1 MIYTNYIYNYI
12 KLFLIVSTLYLVRII
27 QMSMIVREQQ
37 SLVINRLRKE
47 REKAGL
53 SQLELA
59 LRAEISQNMI
69 NYIETGKRTPSLD
82 TLLKICN
89 AMNINPSILFSDTEE
104 EKEEAKRQV
113 LDIIQRW
120 M

>member
-1 MIYTNYIYNYI
+1 MSV
-12 KLFLIVSTLYLVRII
+12 FLE
-27 QMSMIVREQQ
+27 EQQ
-37 SLVINRLRKE
+37 KLVITRLRKE

-59 LRAEISQNMI
+59 LRADISQNMI

-82 TLLKICN
+82 SLLKICN
-89 AMNINPSILFSDTEE
+89 ALNINPAVLFVNTQE

-113 LDIIQRW
+113 LEIIQRW

>member
-1 MIYTNYIYNYI
+1 MSV
-12 KLFLIVSTLYLVRII
+12 FL
-27 QMSMIVREQQ
+27 REQQ
-37 SLVINRLRKE
+37 SLVISRLRKE

-59 LRAEISQNMI
+59 LRADISQNMI

-82 TLLKICN
+82 TLLKICH
-89 AMNINPSILFSDTEE
+89 ALNINPAVLFSDTEE
-104 EKEEAKRQV
+104 EKEKAKKQV

>member
-1 MIYTNYIYNYI
+1 M
-12 KLFLIVSTLYLVRII
+12 STLYLVRII

-82 TLLKICN
+82 TILKFAMLLI
-89 AMNINPSILFSDTEE
+89 
-104 EKEEAKRQV
+104 
-113 LDIIQRW
+113 
-120 M
+120 

>member
-1 MIYTNYIYNYI
+1 MSV
-12 KLFLIVSTLYLVRII
+12 FLE
-27 QMSMIVREQQ
+27 EQQ
-37 SLVINRLRKE
+37 KLVITRLRKE

-59 LRAEISQNMI
+59 LRADISQNMI

-82 TLLKICN
+82 SLLKICN
-89 AMNINPSILFSDTEE
+89 ALNINPAVLFVNTQE
-104 EKEEAKRQV
+104 EKEEAKKQV
-113 LDIIQRW
+113 IEIIQRW

>member
-1 MIYTNYIYNYI
+1 
-12 KLFLIVSTLYLVRII
+12 
-27 QMSMIVREQQ
+27 MSVCLMEQQ
-37 SLVINRLRKE
+37 NLIITRLRQE

-59 LRAEISQNMI
+59 LKADISQNMV

-82 TLLKICN
+82 TFLKICN
-89 AMNINPSILFSDTEE
+89 ALNINPAILFSDKEE
-104 EKEEAKRQV
+104 EKEKAKKQV
-113 LDIIQRW
+113 LEMIQRW

>member
-1 MIYTNYIYNYI
+1 M
-12 KLFLIVSTLYLVRII
+12 FLV
-27 QMSMIVREQQ
+27 EQQ
-37 SLVINRLRKE
+37 ELVIKRLRQE

-59 LRAEISQNMI
+59 LRADVSQNMI

-89 AMNINPSILFSDTEE
+89 ALNINPAVLFSDSKE
-104 EKEEAKRQV
+104 EKEKAKKEI
-113 LDIIQRW
+113 LEMIQRW

>member
-1 MIYTNYIYNYI
+1 
-12 KLFLIVSTLYLVRII
+12 
-27 QMSMIVREQQ
+27 
-37 SLVINRLRKE
+37 
-47 REKAGL
+47 
-53 SQLELA
+53 
-59 LRAEISQNMI
+59 MI

-82 TLLKICN
+82 TLFKICN

>member
-1 MIYTNYIYNYI
+1 MSV
-12 KLFLIVSTLYLVRII
+12 FL
-27 QMSMIVREQQ
+27 REQQ
-37 SLVINRLRKE
+37 NLVISRLRKE

-59 LRAEISQNMI
+59 LRADISQNMI

-82 TLLKICN
+82 TLLKICH
-89 AMNINPSILFSDTEE
+89 ALNINPAVLFSDTEE
-104 EKEEAKRQV
+104 EKAEAKKQV
-113 LDIIQRW
+113 LDMIQRW

>member
-1 MIYTNYIYNYI
+1 MSV
-12 KLFLIVSTLYLVRII
+12 FLE
-27 QMSMIVREQQ
+27 EQQ
-37 SLVINRLRKE
+37 KLVITRLRKE

-59 LRAEISQNMI
+59 LRADISQNMI

-82 TLLKICN
+82 SLLKICN
-89 AMNINPSILFSDTEE
+89 ALNINPAVLFSDTQEA
-104 EKEEAKRQV
+104 KEEAKKQV
-113 LDIIQRW
+113 IEIIQRW

>member
-1 MIYTNYIYNYI
+1 
-12 KLFLIVSTLYLVRII
+12 
-27 QMSMIVREQQ
+27 MSMCLIEQQ
-37 SLVINRLRKE
+37 NLVIKRLRKE

-69 NYIETGKRTPSLD
+69 NYIKTGKRTPSLD

-113 LDIIQRW
+113 LEIIQRW

>member
-1 MIYTNYIYNYI
+1 MSV
-12 KLFLIVSTLYLVRII
+12 FL
-27 QMSMIVREQQ
+27 QEQQ
-37 SLVINRLRKE
+37 KLVITRLRKE

-59 LRAEISQNMI
+59 LRADISQNMI

-82 TLLKICN
+82 SLLKICN
-89 AMNINPSILFSDTEE
+89 ALNINPAVLFSDTQE
-104 EKEEAKRQV
+104 EKEEAKRKV
-113 LDIIQRW
+113 LEIIQRW

>member
-1 MIYTNYIYNYI
+1 MSVC
-12 KLFLIVSTLYLVRII
+12 LI
-27 QMSMIVREQQ
+27 EQQ
-37 SLVINRLRKE
+37 NLVIKRLRKE

-89 AMNINPSILFSDTEE
+89 AMNINPAILFSDCKK
-104 EKEEAKRQV
+104 EKEDAKNKFFR
-113 LDIIQRW
+113 
-120 M
+120 

>member
-1 MIYTNYIYNYI
+1 M
-12 KLFLIVSTLYLVRII
+12 
-27 QMSMIVREQQ
+27 EQQ
-37 SLVINRLRKE
+37 NLIITRLRQE

-59 LRAEISQNMI
+59 LKADISQNMV

-82 TLLKICN
+82 TFLKICN
-89 AMNINPSILFSDTEE
+89 ALNINPAILFSDKEE
-104 EKEEAKRQV
+104 EKEKAKKQV
-113 LDIIQRW
+113 LEMIQRW

>member
-1 MIYTNYIYNYI
+1 MSV
-12 KLFLIVSTLYLVRII
+12 FLA
-27 QMSMIVREQQ
+27 EQQ
-37 SLVINRLRKE
+37 KLVITRLRKE

-59 LRAEISQNMI
+59 LRADISQNMI

-82 TLLKICN
+82 SLLKICN
-89 AMNINPSILFSDTEE
+89 ALNINPAVLFSDTQEA
-104 EKEEAKRQV
+104 KEEAKKQV
-113 LDIIQRW
+113 IEIIQRW

>member
-1 MIYTNYIYNYI
+1 MNVC
-12 KLFLIVSTLYLVRII
+12 LI
-27 QMSMIVREQQ
+27 EQQ
-37 SLVINRLRKE
+37 NLVIKRLRKE

-59 LRAEISQNMI
+59 LRADISQNMI

-82 TLLKICN
+82 SLLKICN
-89 AMNINPSILFSDTEE
+89 ALNINPAVLFVNTQE
-104 EKEEAKRQV
+104 EKEEAKKQV
-113 LDIIQRW
+113 IEIIQRW

>member
-1 MIYTNYIYNYI
+1 MSV
-12 KLFLIVSTLYLVRII
+12 FL
-27 QMSMIVREQQ
+27 REQQ
-37 SLVINRLRKE
+37 SLIINRLRKE

-82 TLLKICN
+82 TILKICN
-89 AMNINPSILFSDTEE
+89 ALNINPAILFLDTKE
-104 EKEEAKRQV
+104 EKEEAKKQI
-113 LDIIQRW
+113 LDMIQRW

>member
-1 MIYTNYIYNYI
+1 MSV
-12 KLFLIVSTLYLVRII
+12 FL
-27 QMSMIVREQQ
+27 REQQ
-37 SLVINRLRKE
+37 SLIINRLRKE

-82 TLLKICN
+82 TILKFAMLLI
-89 AMNINPSILFSDTEE
+89 
-104 EKEEAKRQV
+104 
-113 LDIIQRW
+113 
-120 M
+120 